1 MPEKNIT
8 HDVWI
13 PLVQRRLVVQLR
25 GIIGELIYSK
35 KIEAAQVLLYQ
46 AGKRSGASTKLLVQ
60 KPLDTKIQCVFGIAE
75 FLSPLTLVELAVEIL
90 EEVIDEN
97 QEG

>member
-1 MPEKNIT
+1 
-8 HDVWI
+8 
-13 PLVQRRLVVQLR
+13 
-25 GIIGELIYSK
+25 
-35 KIEAAQVLLYQ
+35 
-46 AGKRSGASTKLLVQ
+46 
-60 KPLDTKIQCVFGIAE
+60 VFGIAE